1 MKKLSL
7 LLATIT
13 VFASTGFTYVSLKN
27 IAIKRDTKEE
37 QITKEINVL
46 KEELKQKQKATK
58 DLKDNFNSRVAKIN
72 SSNNEIKK
80 IEKEVNTLNDQLLI
94 NNDQLKQLSSD
105 SIRIN
110 KELKNDIDQM
120 NNNKVE
126 SDRLEKELKEVEK
139 QIYKV
144 LIELTNESNLSE
156 KLNKKANDL
165 IK

>member
-1 MKKLSL
+1 
-7 LLATIT
+7 
-13 VFASTGFTYVSLKN
+13 
-27 IAIKRDTKEE
+27 
-37 QITKEINVL
+37 
-46 KEELKQKQKATK
+46 
-58 DLKDNFNSRVAKIN
+58 
-72 SSNNEIKK
+72 
-80 IEKEVNTLNDQLLI
+80 
-94 NNDQLKQLSSD
+94 
-105 SIRIN
+105 
-110 KELKNDIDQM
+110 M

>member
-80 IEKEVNTLNDQLLI
+80 NRKR
-94 NNDQLKQLSSD
+94 S
-105 SIRIN
+105 
-110 KELKNDIDQM
+110 
-120 NNNKVE
+120 
-126 SDRLEKELKEVEK
+126 
-139 QIYKV
+139 
-144 LIELTNESNLSE
+144 
-156 KLNKKANDL
+156 
-165 IK
+165 

>member
-46 KEELKQKQKATK
+46 KEELKQKQKAIK

-80 IEKEVNTLNDQLLI
+80 
-94 NNDQLKQLSSD
+94 
-105 SIRIN
+105 
-110 KELKNDIDQM
+110 
-120 NNNKVE
+120 
-126 SDRLEKELKEVEK
+126 
-139 QIYKV
+139 
-144 LIELTNESNLSE
+144 
-156 KLNKKANDL
+156 
-165 IK
+165 